1 MNIYAI
7 IVAGGSGSRMGADKN
22 KVLLDFCGKS
32 VLRRTVEKFSGHPQ
46 IDKIAVV
53 TRQCDRA
60 ECKTALSGIDVVFA
74 DGGDTRQKSVFS
86 GLKKCVNADY
96 VLIHDAARA
105 LIESDTIT
113 NVISDCIRYKAAAV
127 GVKSKDTLKT
137 IDENGFIAGTVD
149 REFTYN
155 IQTPQAFAYTDIL
168 KAHEKAEKD
177 GINVTDDCALL
188 EYYGGTIKLT
198 EGSYD
203 NIKLTTPDDM
213 AVGEMILKRR
223 GGI

>member
-32 VLRRTVEKFSGHPQ
+32 VLRRTVEKFSEHSQ
-46 IDKIAVV
+46 INKIIVV
-53 TRQCDRA
+53 TRKCDRA
-60 ECKTALSGIDVVFA
+60 ECKTALNGIDVEFA

-86 GLKKCVNADY
+86 GLKKCDNADY

-105 LIESDTIT
+105 LIETDTIT
-113 NVISDCIRYKAAAV
+113 NVIADCIRYKAAAV
-127 GVKSKDTLKT
+127 GVKCKDTLKT
-137 IDENGFIAGTVD
+137 VDENGCIVGTVD

-155 IQTPQAFAYTDIL
+155 IQTPQAFLYDDIL
-168 KAHEKAEKD
+168 KAHQKAEAD
-177 GINVTDDCALL
+177 AVSATDDCALI
-188 EYYGGTIKLT
+188 EHYGGVIKLT

-223 GGI
+223 GGF